1 MASEPFRADVWFVH
15 GSCTF
20 VVWFD
25 NMGVSQI
32 GQAHVVCPR
41 LEAGALIFSWLVK
54 LRDAHHVIVR
64 RSMCLAQPRIDHMD
78 SWQSLVECGCL

>member
-15 GSCTF
+15 DSCTF

-54 LRDAHHVIVR
+54 LRDASRNRQKVDVPSSASDR
-64 RSMCLAQPRIDHMD
+64 PYEVGRWVS
-78 SWQSLVECGCL
+78 G